1 MTKTY
6 LHAGVAHTDTSTEY
20 MAALGMDEQTQAAVL
35 AQLEFEESMSAAAAK
50 EARDAAVAKI
60 KVTVNGKTF
69 DGDETSQSR
78 LARAIAAAE
87 TQGIDLQPWKL
98 ADNAWAEVTTAEL
111 RQALAMAFQAQSEL
125 WAYMTSTEVTVYE
138 EGDELP
144 TFDTWEPGVSV

>member
-6 LHAGVAHTDTSTEY
+6 LHGGVTHTDVSAEY
-20 MAALGMDEQTQAAVL
+20 MTALGMDEQTQAAVL
-35 AQLEFEESMSAAAAK
+35 AQLEFEESMDAAAAK
-50 EARDAAVAKI
+50 KIRDAAVAKI

-69 DGDETSQSR
+69 DGDETSQGR

-87 TQGIDLQPWKL
+87 TKGVDLQQWKL

-125 WAYMTSTEVTVYE
+125 WA
-138 EGDELP
+138 
-144 TFDTWEPGVSV
+144 